1 MEDKNSTV
9 IGSYSTRDEALSV
22 IERLRNEGYD
32 RDDIVIYTT
41 DEAATR
47 LGFDG
52 LSGIDV
58 ETDENRMDGEEDR
71 SLWERIKD
79 TFSFDTYDSETAT
92 PENDPLYQYR
102 GDISAGKFVITVKG
116 YRQPE
121 TTEDTMDTQ
130 DTVSPASTM
139 GTGLGT
145 GTGTDPMDVDGTTG
159 FQNTTDPLNMTPGT
173 DPMDV
178 PGEADSMG
186 TKETEDIDRKPN
198 LDDDTIQLKE
208 EKLDVNTHDVTTQ
221 LKEEKLDVNTH
232 DVTTGEV
239 DIHKHVVNDTET
251 VEVPVKREEIV
262 IERKPVTDPY
272 SQGTDENL
280 EDDTITIPIKEEQ
293 VDVSK
298 HTVVREEVGIHKEEH
313 EGVEKVTEDVSREEL
328 DIDTSGDVHIED
340 RNKKS

>member
-159 FQNTTDPLNMTPGT
+159 FQNTTDP
-173 DPMDV
+173 
-178 PGEADSMG
+178 
-186 TKETEDIDRKPN
+186 
-198 LDDDTIQLKE
+198 
-208 EKLDVNTHDVTTQ
+208 
-221 LKEEKLDVNTH
+221 
-232 DVTTGEV
+232 
-239 DIHKHVVNDTET
+239 
-251 VEVPVKREEIV
+251 
-262 IERKPVTDPY
+262 Y

-313 EGVEKVTEDVSREEL
+313 EDVEKVTEDVSREEL

>member
-1 MEDKNSTV
+1 
-9 IGSYSTRDEALSV
+9 
-22 IERLRNEGYD
+22 
-32 RDDIVIYTT
+32 
-41 DEAATR
+41 
-47 LGFDG
+47 
-52 LSGIDV
+52 
-58 ETDENRMDGEEDR
+58 
-71 SLWERIKD
+71 
-79 TFSFDTYDSETAT
+79 
-92 PENDPLYQYR
+92 
-102 GDISAGKFVITVKG
+102 
-116 YRQPE
+116 
-121 TTEDTMDTQ
+121 
-130 DTVSPASTM
+130 
-139 GTGLGT
+139 
-145 GTGTDPMDVDGTTG
+145 
-159 FQNTTDPLNMTPGT
+159 
-173 DPMDV
+173 
-178 PGEADSMG
+178 MG

-198 LDDDTIQLKE
+198 LDDDTI
-208 EKLDVNTHDVTTQ
+208 Q

-313 EGVEKVTEDVSREEL
+313 EDVEKVTEDVSREEL